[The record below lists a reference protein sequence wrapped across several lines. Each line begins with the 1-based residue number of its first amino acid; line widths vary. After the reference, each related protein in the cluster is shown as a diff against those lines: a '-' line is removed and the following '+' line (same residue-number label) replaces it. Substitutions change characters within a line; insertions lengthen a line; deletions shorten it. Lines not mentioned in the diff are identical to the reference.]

1 MKIGITL
8 PQFGTQATKENVVWL
23 AKTAEE
29 EHFDSL
35 WVNERLLWPLI
46 PRTPANSPD
55 GNLPTYYQNVL
66 DPLETLSFAAAN
78 TDKIALGTSVIDML
92 FHNPVILARRFA
104 TLDVLSQGRSICG
117 LGVGWSEDEYIASNI
132 PFEHRA
138 ARADEFVQALTRIWT
153 EDVVEFKGRYYEIP
167 ASKIGPKPIQRP
179 RIPIYLA
186 GFSPNTF
193 SRVANYADGWMPAAD
208 RLDFF
213 EHLTNGIKTLKE
225 HGKKEKRNFEIITLT
240 FPFHADSHKED
251 GTRRASFSGT
261 VDDVG
266 DDLQRIKEMGVD
278 LAILQLTEPDLNRVI
293 DTAKQVFKFAK

>member
-35 WVNERLLWPLI
+35 WVNERLLWPLN

-225 HGKKEKRNFEIITLT
+225 HEKKEKRNFEIITLT

-251 GTRRASFSGT
+251 STRRAPFGGT

-266 DDLQRIKEMGVD
+266 DDIRRIKEMGVD
-278 LAILQLTEPDLNRVI
+278 HAILQLTEPDLNRVI
-293 DTAKQVFKFAK
+293 DTAKQVSKFAK

>member
-35 WVNERLLWPLI
+35 WVNERLLWPLN

-193 SRVANYADGWMPAAD
+193 SRVANYADGWMPSAD

-225 HGKKEKRNFEIITLT
+225 HEKKEKRNFEIITLT

-251 GTRRASFSGT
+251 GIRRAPFSGT

-266 DDLQRIKEMGVD
+266 DDIRRIKEMGVD
-278 LAILQLTEPDLNRVI
+278 HAILQLTEPDMDRVI
-293 DTAKQVFKFAK
+293 DTAKQVYKFAK